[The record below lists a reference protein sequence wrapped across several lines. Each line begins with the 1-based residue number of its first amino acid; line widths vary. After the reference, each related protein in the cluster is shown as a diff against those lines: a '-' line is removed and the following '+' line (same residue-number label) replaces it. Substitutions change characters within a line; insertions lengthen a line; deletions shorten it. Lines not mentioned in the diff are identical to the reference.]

1 MEVPATPTV
10 LSTPTLPPTNPI
22 VVPSNQNTVS
32 PVQFH
37 TPNASPPNPPD
48 KDDGDDDDKAN
59 DSDSENEGGNN
70 QKFNPPAA
78 GGGNAKHSQVR
89 SIRTSCSSFEVVSF
103 IASTSFSTRPGRS
116 AVEEGFASVGSSRAS
131 SFSSL
136 NSCAAAESPCPGP
149 LELLLVCMLF

>member
-78 GGGNAKHSQVR
+78 GGGNAKHS
-89 SIRTSCSSFEVVSF
+89 SNKHSGNPGSDSDDSDDKPHDGDNNPGSNSDSETDNTIEVVDE
-103 IASTSFSTRPGRS
+103 IY
-116 AVEEGFASVGSSRAS
+116 
-131 SFSSL
+131 
-136 NSCAAAESPCPGP
+136 SPSIQNQLANH
-149 LELLLVCMLF
+149 LEMLSDKIDPFHDDY